1 MKAENPSAPLVSMR
15 GVTKQFR
22 TAAAHV
28 RAVDEVSVDL
38 APGRALGIIGESGS
52 GKSTLG
58 RLAVGLLAPDSG
70 DVTTVGLDLG
80 RLDRAGRRKLRTS
93 VSVVFQEP
101 FASLDPRRTVLDS
114 VLEPLEV
121 KTPGRAAAS
130 ARRAEALAALD
141 RVGLGPEYADRY
153 PRMLSGGQQQR
164 VGIARAIVT
173 RPDVVLLDEPTSALD
188 RSIRADVLALL
199 DDLRRTEGLSYLVI
213 THDVETVEAL
223 ADDVIVM
230 YRGRVVEQGTAEQVL
245 SAPRHPYTRSLLA
258 SRLSVDPRDP
268 LPPLVE
274 PAGEAPDGVSDCGY
288 HARCPLATT
297 ACLGAPVPMRSSSG
311 DHHVRCVLDER

>member
-1 MKAENPSAPLVSMR
+1 MQVEHATVPVVSMR
-15 GVTKQFR
+15 AVTKQFR

-28 RAVDEVSVDL
+28 RAVDDVTVDL
-38 APGRALGIIGESGS
+38 QPGRALGIIGESGS

-70 DVTTVGLDLG
+70 DVTAVGLDLA
-80 RLDRAGRRKLRTS
+80 RLDRTGRRRLRTS
-93 VSVVFQEP
+93 VSIVFQEP

-121 KTPGRAAAS
+121 KTPGRAAAAS
-130 ARRAEALAALD
+130 RRAEALAALD
-141 RVGLGPEYADRY
+141 RVGLGPEYANRY

-188 RSIRADVLALL
+188 RSIRADVLSLL
-199 DDLRRTEGLSYLVI
+199 DDLRKAEGLSYLVI

-230 YRGRVVEQGTAEQVL
+230 YRGRVVEQGTAERVL

-268 LPPLVE
+268 LPSLAEVG
-274 PAGEAPDGVSDCGY
+274 GEAPGGESDCGY
-288 HARCPLATT
+288 HARCPLATS
-297 ACLGAPVPMRSSSG
+297 ACLGVPVALRSSG
-311 DHHVRCVLDER
+311 GHLVRCVLDAR